1 MPRTRPIVRFALGA
15 CAMSALLAAPL
26 PAMAQEASPA
36 AAIGAACD
44 AAPRDVEELIGFY
57 FSPEGTPLPTPTM
70 AAATAETELPTGEPA
85 DAETVAAVQVV
96 LEEVF
101 LCFENMQYA
110 RAFGLM
116 TEDLARAVGPDLSN
130 PAEDTPEELRAELEA
145 QLASTPAAGAPLQM
159 QLGEGRDVRVIEGGR
174 VGGIWTV
181 QGDAAFLVFA
191 QENGQWL
198 LDEIIDVMEAPA
210 SAGTPAP

>member
-1 MPRTRPIVRFALGA
+1 MPRSLPIVRFALGA
-15 CAMSALLAAPL
+15 FAMSALLVAPL
-26 PAMAQEASPA
+26 PVMAQEASPA
-36 AAIGAACD
+36 AEMSVACD
-44 AAPRDVEELIGFY
+44 ATPRDVEELVGFY

-70 AAATAETELPTGEPA
+70 ATAASETELPTGEPA
-85 DAETVAAVQVV
+85 DAETVAAVQTV

-101 LCFENMQYA
+101 LCFENAQYA

-130 PAEDTPEELRAELEA
+130 PAEDTPGELRAELEA
-145 QLASTPAAGAPLQM
+145 QLASTPAAGATLQM
-159 QLGEGRDVRVIEGGR
+159 ALGEGRDVRVIEGGR
-174 VGGIWTV
+174 VGGLWTV
-181 QGDAAFLVFA
+181 QGDAAFLVFE

-198 LDEIIDVMEAPA
+198 LDEIIDVTEAPA